1 MLACMK
7 NSLITADV
15 ISMHHYIHFVK
26 CWSALGDLSKKKY
39 LIEFFDINHDIYC

>member
-15 ISMHHYIHFVK
+15 IQVQVQVISMHHYINIVK
-26 CWSALGDLSKKKY
+26 CWSALGDLSKK
-39 LIEFFDINHDIYC
+39 ISDRIF